1 MTIRAGPVPHGGG
14 RATAAAPDR
23 SRADAVLAVVAI
35 VLLMQVWRVQELFP
49 ILAVPGL
56 PIVATLGAGLLFFLG
71 RNSGR
76 ALGGLDRPLV
86 AAVLGI
92 LVLVALSIPGSL
104 YPRYGFEFLLKDYL
118 RTVVLMLLVAA
129 SVRGLADL
137 RRLVWLQVVGV
148 TLFSAVMLT
157 RGSVASDGRL
167 SETAY
172 YDVNDLATLIVCSLP
187 LALHL
192 WRWSGVWARLALL
205 AILECL
211 MVPLV
216 KTGSRGGFLG
226 FVAVA
231 VYLLLW
237 FDGVAPAKRWAAV
250 ALPVLMLVAL
260 GGGGYFERMQTLL
273 HPDSDY
279 NWSGNSET
287 GRMEVWKR
295 GIGYMLDRP
304 LLGVGAQAFGVAE
317 GTLAPEAVER
327 EEYGKGFKWSTA
339 HNAFVEIGA
348 EIGVLGL
355 LLFVALL
362 VGAFRVRAR
371 ARWPR
376 QTRPGE
382 AARAHAGVDV
392 PQYRAGA
399 VASLRRSVAALAAA
413 IVRAPTGAAAPH
425 PRRRPA
431 RGRPGARS
439 TESPPPGCDHVRRC
453 IPGSDCHG
461 CRGADE
467 ARATGDSVRRAGVRR
482 WGAFLVGCGGA
493 SRRRGCGSGVAGP
506 CTARAGGQR
515 RSGPR
520 VGGGAPAAA
529 RPGAGVGAGGGGAGA
544 APSHTPSR
552 NYPGLS
558 HVGAAQPL

>member
-1 MTIRAGPVPHGGG
+1 MTIRTGPVPHGGG

-23 SRADAVLAVVAI
+23 SRADAVLAAVAI

-104 YPRYGFEFLLKDYL
+104 YPRYSFEFLLKDYL

-205 AILECL
+205 AILACL
-211 MVPLV
+211 MVTLV

-231 VYLLLW
+231 VYLLVW

-250 ALPVLMLVAL
+250 ALPVLLLVAL

-273 HPDSDY
+273 HPDTDY
-279 NWSGNSET
+279 NWSGNSEA
-287 GRMEVWKR
+287 GRME
-295 GIGYMLDRP
+295 D
-304 LLGVGAQAFGVAE
+304 
-317 GTLAPEAVER
+317 
-327 EEYGKGFKWSTA
+327 YGKGFKWSTA
-339 HNAFVEIGA
+339 HNAFVEVGA
-348 EIGVLGL
+348 EIGVFGL
-355 LLFVALL
+355 LLFVGLF
-362 VGAFRVRAR
+362 VGAFRILARVRRGPLQEGALLAR
-371 ARWPR
+371 ALTASLVGFAVTAFFLSQAYSAYFYTLLGMTLGLARLRDAAQVPPAYAGPGSR
-376 QTRPGE
+376 RPGTL
-382 AARAHAGVDV
+382 
-392 PQYRAGA
+392 PW
-399 VASLRRSVAALAAA
+399 S
-413 IVRAPTGAAAPH
+413 
-425 PRRRPA
+425 RRPA
-431 RGRPGARS
+431 
-439 TESPPPGCDHVRRC
+439 
-453 IPGSDCHG
+453 
-461 CRGADE
+461 AD
-467 ARATGDSVRRAGVRR
+467 A
-482 WGAFLVGCGGA
+482 
-493 SRRRGCGSGVAGP
+493 
-506 CTARAGGQR
+506 
-515 RSGPR
+515 
-520 VGGGAPAAA
+520 
-529 RPGAGVGAGGGGAGA
+529 
-544 APSHTPSR
+544 
-552 NYPGLS
+552 
-558 HVGAAQPL
+558 

>member
-23 SRADAVLAVVAI
+23 SRADAVLAAVAI

-104 YPRYGFEFLLKDYL
+104 YPRYSFEFLLKDYL

-362 VGAFRVRAR
+362 VGAFRVLAR
-371 ARWPR
+371 ARRGPQR
-376 QTRPGE
+376 E
-382 AARAHAGVDV
+382 AAVMSRGLAGPPVGLGV
-392 PQYRAGA
+392 PGGFLMPADRPYFFASSGTRIGVRA
-399 VASLRRSVAALAAA
+399 VA
-413 IVRAPTGAAAPH
+413 P
-425 PRRRPA
+425 PA
-431 RGRPGARS
+431 
-439 TESPPPGCDHVRRC
+439 H
-453 IPGSDCHG
+453 
-461 CRGADE
+461 
-467 ARATGDSVRRAGVRR
+467 
-482 WGAFLVGCGGA
+482 
-493 SRRRGCGSGVAGP
+493 
-506 CTARAGGQR
+506 
-515 RSGPR
+515 
-520 VGGGAPAAA
+520 
-529 RPGAGVGAGGGGAGA
+529 
-544 APSHTPSR
+544 
-552 NYPGLS
+552 
-558 HVGAAQPL
+558 